1 MVTSQMEV
9 NFLAAPIREDWR
21 MVSRR
26 TPWGGFWPW
35 WLPGVWLLVPLLA
48 LLWVPM
54 YAGGSPGLFGVP
66 FFYWY
71 QLLWVLLTPALMG
84 IAYGLSRRGRG
95 GEGR

>member
-1 MVTSQMEV
+1 
-9 NFLAAPIREDWR
+9 
-21 MVSRR
+21 MVSMR
-26 TPWGGFWPW
+26 TPWGGLWPR
-35 WLPGVWLLVPLLA
+35 LLAAVCLLVPFLA

-84 IAYGLSRRGRG
+84 IGYGLSRRGRG